1 MEWIPLDIYLKGDER
16 GENRVEHA
24 GALRGIYDD
33 ILSITSID
41 ENGCEI
47 VNNVEI

>member
-1 MEWIPLDIYLKGDER
+1 MNVGRTAWSI
-16 GENRVEHA
+16 RVREHA